1 MKEREREDNKIE
13 IGDNIYEKKRTRI
26 INFTVGRIF
35 VFRKNNIF
43 DINDTAS
50 DEKKGNQEE
59 IKTKNKDSKIENNKE
74 SRGIEK
80 EFYHTLRYEIL
91 IESIKYK
98 KYNVYYNSYM
108 QEKET
113 VVCVSYNV
121 K

>member
-1 MKEREREDNKIE
+1 MD
-13 IGDNIYEKKRTRI
+13 
-26 INFTVGRIF
+26 
-35 VFRKNNIF
+35 VFSYLEKNNIF

-50 DEKKGNQEE
+50 DEKKSNQEE

-91 IESIKYK
+91 NESIKYK

-108 QEKET
+108 QERKKLLY
-113 VVCVSYNV
+113 VYRIM
-121 K
+121 